1 MKLDHVDR
9 PPFGDMVETLT
20 VMAFTNPDIAFTV
33 DLQGDEFHEAVT
45 GVTVDQA
52 REQLMR
58 ATQELWKTSRRFH
71 EKD

>member
-20 VMAFTNPDIAFTV
+20 VMAFTNPGIAFTV
-33 DLQGDEFHEAVT
+33 DLQGDEFHEAAT

-52 REQLMR
+52 REQLVR
-58 ATQELWKTSRRFH
+58 ATQDLENIS
-71 EKD
+71 EIQ